1 MNAIK
6 MLNIAVQSFSV
17 IKGLLPGQKL
27 VKNQEHITGKSCGTI
42 LRPQETLPQEN
53 DH

>member
-6 MLNIAVQSFSV
+6 MLDIAVQSFSV